1 MAVRAYQSRLLVDGF
16 DLSSNTSGATFTTD
30 TTVLEYSNF
39 QTAAVSKIAGN
50 AGAIIEHK
58 GYFTGGAA
66 GSVEKVIKDR
76 LATTDTVYTSVV
88 FGTSETRPWFY
99 TLDPTYSDGLTFDMP
114 VEELLMVSG
123 KWQQMG
129 RTVAGY
135 LLYTGTISGTG
146 ASTALDFLTAGAA
159 GGLAYVHITAVV
171 GTATSA
177 AIQIQ
182 SATDSIFTTPNT
194 RGTATFSGNSTTGK
208 QAVRVSLGSG
218 TVDRYLRIN
227 TTSMGGATSFTV
239 VALVGVSGVTY

>member
-1 MAVRAYQSRLLVDGF
+1 MAVRGYQSRLLVDGF

-30 TTVLEYSNF
+30 TSVLECSNF
-39 QTAAVSKIAGN
+39 QTATVSKIAGN
-50 AGAIIEHK
+50 AGAVIEHK
-58 GYFTGGAA
+58 GYFTGGAL
-66 GSVEKVIKDR
+66 GTVERTIKDR
-76 LATTDTVYTSVV
+76 LGTTDTVYTSAV

-99 TLDPTYSDGLTFDMP
+99 TLDATYADQMTFDMP
-114 VEELLMVSG
+114 VDELLMVSG

-135 LLYTGTISGTG
+135 LLYTGTISATG
-146 ASTALDFLTAGAA
+146 ASTALDFLAAGAA

-182 SATDSIFTTPNT
+182 SATDAIFTTPNT

-208 QAVRVSLGSG
+208 QAVRVSLGVG
-218 TVDRYLRIN
+218 TIDRYLRVN
-227 TTSMGGATSFTV
+227 TSSLGGATSFTV
-239 VALVGVSGVTY
+239 VALVGVSGLTY